1 MIIVIL
7 LTIGMK
13 AASDAGVVAG
23 ECGGGALGLLF
34 ALREYVGQFPCHSP
48 LRELVDEMFAKE
60 SVVLCVNTEADTD
73 PEIYQR
79 IVDEKSQI

>member
-1 MIIVIL
+1 MR
-7 LTIGMK
+7 
-13 AASDAGVVAG
+13 AARDAGIVAG

-34 ALREYVGQFPCHSP
+34 ALREYVEQFPTQSP

-79 IVDEKSQI
+79 IINEKSQI